1 VGLAGMEP
9 STKRQKVSG
18 RRVVRTIEELRE
30 LVGQELGVGPWLEIT
45 QERIDAFAEVTGDH
59 QWIHVDPARAQ
70 ASPFGGTIAHGYLT
84 LALLPLLSRET
95 DGVQLELDP
104 RMSVNYGLNRVR
116 FISPIRVGRRIRA
129 RVTLVRLEA
138 VAEGVYQ
145 LTHQRTV
152 EIEGEQRPALVAE
165 TLTRLYL

>member
-1 VGLAGMEP
+1 M
-9 STKRQKVSG
+9 SG
-18 RRVVRTIEELRE
+18 RRVVKTIEELRE
-30 LVGQELGVGPWLEIT
+30 LVGQELGAGPWLEIT
-45 QERIDAFAEVTGDH
+45 QERVHAFANVTDDH

-70 ASPFGGTIAHGYLT
+70 ASPFGGTITHGYLT

-95 DGVQLELDP
+95 DGVQLDLNL

-116 FISPIRVGRRIRA
+116 FISPVQVGKRIRV
-129 RVTLVRLEA
+129 RVTLVGLEA
-138 VAEGVYQ
+138 VAEGIYQ